1 MGPGFNPSATPAQRS
16 TLSSCLAGI
25 PGLALYFVFWS
36 GGDTGLSAVLC
47 LLVWR
52 GYRAQSCT
60 LSSGLTGI
68 PGSALYF
75 VFFWSGGDTGLSA
88 VLCLLVWRGYRAQS
102 CAFFFLV
109 WRAYLAQ
116 RCIFFSGLEGIRGS
130 AKRCTLSSSLAV
142 WRGLGRTACRTRDAA
157 LSPRCRVFGG
167 ARVFLADIQH

>member
-1 MGPGFNPSATPAQRS
+1 MRFNDRQTDIDPALSGTCLIIAATATRSENSLCCQEVAGEGFSFG
-16 TLSSCLAGI
+16 SSCRPVFPTAGVQCSI
-25 PGLALYFVFWS
+25 
-36 GGDTGLSAVLC
+36 
-47 LLVWR
+47 LVR
-52 GYRAQSCT
+52 
-60 LSSGLTGI
+60 
-68 PGSALYF
+68 P
-75 VFFWSGGDTGLSA
+75 GLSA

-167 ARVFLADIQH
+167 ARVFLADIQHRYNPSWLTWFKT